1 MKHNVIS
8 IDVAKNVF
16 QICALD
22 ARNKVVL
29 NKKLTRAKLLPTLA
43 QLQAEVIVMEACYS
57 SNAWGR
63 ALQAQGHT
71 VKLIPP
77 WQVKPF
83 VVGNKTDH
91 NDAIAIAEASLRPTV
106 RFVPVK
112 SLPQQDLQ
120 SLARIR
126 DRWIKSRTAV
136 INQLRGLLSEYGVC
150 VPKGPAAV
158 QAEVPGILEDAGN
171 GLTTVARA
179 FLRELYDEVLQ
190 LQERI
195 RSNEQQSAALL
206 KDNGDYQRLQS
217 ISGIGPI
224 IATAVLASVGDAKQF
239 SNGRA
244 MAAWIGL
251 TPKLH
256 GSGDT
261 VILGRISKRGNP
273 ELRRLFVHGARTV
286 VRWCHRKEDAFNR
299 WIQKLL
305 TRMHPCKAIV
315 AVANKM
321 ARVAWAI
328 LSKQRAF
335 DATLAAQ

>member
-43 QLQAEVIVMEACYS
+43 QLQAEVVVMEACYS

-126 DRWIKSRTAV
+126 DRWVKSRTAV

-150 VPKGPAAV
+150 VPKGPSALL
-158 QAEVPGILEDAGN
+158 AELPGILEDAGN

-179 FLRELYDEVLQ
+179 FIRELYDEVLQ
-190 LQERI
+190 FNQRI
-195 RSNEQQSAALL
+195 KGNEQQSAALL
-206 KDNGDYQRLQS
+206 QDNGDYQRLQS

-224 IATAVLASVGDAKQF
+224 TATAVLASVGDAKQF

-261 VILGRISKRGNP
+261 VILGRISKRGNQ

-286 VRWCHRKEDAFNR
+286 VRWCHRKEDAFSR

>member
-1 MKHNVIS
+1 MKHTVIA

-16 QICALD
+16 QVCALD
-22 ARNKVVL
+22 SRHKVVL

-43 QLQAEVIVMEACYS
+43 QLQADMVVMEACYS

-91 NDAIAIAEASLRPTV
+91 NDAIAIAEASLRPKV

-120 SLARIR
+120 SLTRIR
-126 DRWIKSRTAV
+126 DRLIKHRTAT

-150 VPKGPAAV
+150 VARGACALLAELPA
-158 QAEVPGILEDAGN
+158 ILEDAGN
-171 GLTTVARA
+171 DLTVMARA
-179 FLRELYDEVLQ
+179 FMRELYEEVLQ
-190 LQERI
+190 LNQRI
-195 RSNEQQSAALL
+195 RAKEQQSAALL
-206 KDNGDYQRLQS
+206 EDNGDFKRLQS

-224 IATAVLASVGDAKQF
+224 TATALIASIGDAKQF
-239 SNGRA
+239 NNGRA
-244 MAAWIGL
+244 MAAWVGL
-251 TPKLH
+251 PPKLY

-261 VILGRISKRGNP
+261 VILGRMSKRGNHD
-273 ELRRLFVHGARTV
+273 LRRLLVHGARTV
-286 VRWCHRKEDAFNR
+286 VRWCQGKNDPMSR

-315 AVANKM
+315 AVANKL
-321 ARVAWAI
+321 ARIAWAV
-328 LSKQRAF
+328 LSKQRSF